1 MSLNQ
6 NLFIL
11 LPHLHDALIQL
22 RHACIDLLQIHLFE
36 YEQQSHSRQQQENSA
51 ATVTGDRNS
60 NPDLPSHQKT
70 FTLMEFSIRLKA
82 QKMESER
89 QVDQFI
95 AQAEIIA
102 KHACEK
108 YLYTFLQGT
117 GFNKPAA
124 LSNNNNNKKETPR
137 RAAQLSTPKEEARR
151 KTMLAA
157 QPKSDPDEKMTYT
170 ERATMRT
177 QCRRMTQFLRVVEFF
192 ISDALLRMAISSA
205 ERLRQEMAKIKTKA
219 GVDRLT
225 SDGNDLIAIRKTTA
239 LSSNLNAFAQQR
251 LVTTPPLFRV
261 EVNLLSATPPS
272 IGAIAVSS
280 SRNGE
285 STARIVRRNSGFL
298 TLSPP
303 SKPPSPTREGSSLSS
318 PSQSPSFSSELL
330 MFAPS
335 TELLRSQ
342 VETLIFNG
350 LKAVTNR
357 ERLLCNPIFKVYVET
372 SMDAGLG
379 GDDEESEGGNGEFSS
394 ESMDLDILIMEDV
407 TFIETLQ
414 GINSTLLDA
423 YESAETS
430 CRVLSPFLEKYKANL
445 IFCKQLSDP
454 RYLESANA
462 EEFRDLLE
470 KYTKEIQAFDE
481 LPDASSCGL
490 LLLDKVKL
498 NAVLKPSPR
507 RCLEGL
513 HILIPLVIRHK
524 NECFMQELSTSNE
537 QISLIPSSVD
547 EFAATLA
554 YLRQLQAGMDNF
566 DDRYSLLRN
575 LYQLVEDFNVKI
587 SDMDQ
592 MNAFLVSQ
600 KRAQLRTS
608 MELFENSC
616 EQYTTKFGIELEARI
631 SGLASQLSDISKTL
645 AHPSLF
651 QLESNPEDIIKYLSD
666 VTEKLLDLEEVVEK
680 HFYYEKTLA
689 LPQTTAFEEMS
700 DVKADLMLKM
710 DLWKALYLWNSMV
723 VQWEKLL
730 FPKEVDV
737 IAITEQIQDYY
748 AQLVA
753 WEKNLLP
760 GMYQLCAHLKAKVD
774 EYRLTM
780 PILTDLRCSSFEERH
795 FVELQA
801 LLGFSIRP
809 FDQDRLTNTA
819 LTLGKLVKMQLAPFG
834 QQINRI
840 ATEATQERM
849 LKEMLDKIVTLWEH
863 MTFEVKAYKDAKDL
877 YVLVSYENIYASL
890 EESLISMTA
899 ILSSKYLA
907 PIRDIALTWQKR
919 LAVFQET
926 LDAWI
931 ECQRKWMHLESIFA
945 APDIQKQ
952 LPNEGILF
960 VGVNHFWKDL
970 MRRARDQKNCLKV
983 SGAIFAGISS
993 NTTTSSTIGSTAG
1006 NSSSSG
1012 AGHVV
1017 LDTLLKHNASLERI
1031 EKSLEDYLET
1041 KRGFFPRFYFISN
1054 DELLEILAHAKEP
1067 QAVQRHL
1074 CKCFDALVKLE
1085 LSDDGNHPSGG
1096 ATGGGGNSTTQD
1108 IVAMISPE
1116 GERVPFGRNLKARGN
1131 VEDWLNAVLSN
1142 MKTTLHRCI
1151 KSCLLDYQHAS
1162 REIWLFRH
1170 PAQAIAIVSYIIWA
1184 RECEVCFRSASHD
1197 PVREMKLWHQ
1207 TICTQLSNL
1216 TRLVRTSLT
1225 RLQRSLAVSLVTT
1238 DVHFRDVV
1246 EDLVARKV
1254 TSVDDFIWAQ
1264 QLRYY
1269 WHAEHD
1275 ECDAMQANCR
1285 IKYGYEYMGACT
1297 RLVITPLTDRCWM
1310 TITSALELR
1319 FGAAPSGPA
1328 GTGKT
1333 ETSKDLAKALGIL
1346 CIVFNCSD
1354 QIDYK
1359 MMGKIFNGVIQS
1371 GSWTCLDEF
1380 NRIDIEVLS
1389 VVAQQMH
1396 VLRHARLTGSHDVY
1410 FEGKQV
1416 ALRDHHVII
1425 TMNPGYVGRTELP
1438 DNLKVCFR
1446 PVAMMVPDYAQIA
1459 EILLFAEGF
1468 QAAKILSRKVTK
1480 LFKLC
1485 SEQLS
1490 QQPHYDFGM
1499 RSVKS
1504 VLAIAGAL
1512 KRVGTTA
1519 NSSTSSTSTTLS
1531 SSLSSGHLDEN
1542 MLLIQAMY
1550 DANISKFV
1558 DEDIQLFRGIL
1569 RDLFPETLSSSFL
1582 GGDTLFGSA
1591 STTTTVV
1598 NWMTSLEDEVGH
1610 QLTLHGLQVALKWKK
1625 KIIELFTTL
1634 DVRIGIVQTGASGS
1648 GKSTAMRILK
1658 ESLTTL
1664 RDVKAHPNKQ
1674 FQRVVSFVLNPKSI
1688 SMGELYGFFHPTTR
1702 EWTDGLAS
1710 SILRVCITEKSE
1722 QLMASSSISKGGGA
1736 ATESPGDG
1744 GPFYWVTFD
1753 GPIDVLWI
1761 ESMNTVLDDNMTL
1774 CLANGE
1780 RIKLLPRIHLLFE
1793 VLDTASASP
1802 ATISRLGVVYYHPN
1816 HLGWRPYVETWA
1828 STLAVAVPSSSKG
1841 IGGGVT
1847 EVMVRLNAKHKARVL
1862 RYFDMFVD
1870 LGFAFLHSHHP
1881 TQSKSATGSSSSSS
1895 TTSATGAQKIPIATS
1910 DLTFVTTICH
1920 IFQSL
1925 LLHRVPPQLF
1935 APAPAASIPGGAGG
1949 SSAAAAAVAALEQQ
1963 QIRCLD
1969 LLFFFSF
1976 VWSFGGN
1983 LNVDEFKKPFQDFVL
1998 KQILAHEQFLSKD
2011 LLAINGKIPT
2021 PRGMTQVMDN
2031 IQDFFI
2037 DFTHLSFSPWENLVQ
2052 ESVPRS
2058 IDYHPDMPLFQVLVP
2073 TTDVIR
2079 YTYLTELLVLDAKKP
2094 VFLTGATGSGKSVI
2108 MKHLMEIQS
2117 SEEASVSSSS
2127 ATAAPGS
2134 PVATESSS
2142 PVTTAYG
2149 HVMSILLHFS
2159 AQTSS
2164 AVTQLSL
2171 ESKFTKKR
2179 KTLLGAPV
2187 NKQLVVIFID
2197 DINLPT
2203 AERHGAQ
2210 PPIEL
2215 LRQYLEFKGFYDRDK
2230 FFWKEVVD
2238 SVLLAVGGL
2247 PGGGRHP
2254 LCPRF
2259 IRHFAAVFCLPSSNE
2274 ESMRAIFQTIMVAH
2288 LSYCASLSKSVKEML
2303 LQVVDVTCQLYLSV
2317 ARDLLPTPS
2326 KCHYLF
2332 NLRDVTKLMQ
2342 GVVLGT
2348 RRFCNSTS
2356 SNSTVAASVL
2366 ASSLTVD
2373 SVAKLWAHESIR
2385 VFRDR
2390 LVEERDRLRFSEQL
2404 VQLANS
2410 CLGLSWSVESIYQV
2424 RRATERR
2431 RSGDNTPLKYVV
2443 PLLFG
2448 ITASSGV
2455 NLAGGGEAGE
2465 TEFTGL
2471 NYEEIPDL
2479 KLFENELDAGM
2490 ARYNETQRRVS
2501 DGLQLVFFRDA
2512 IIHIVAI
2519 SRILIQ
2525 PRGHALLLGM
2535 SGMGKRSLTRLCA
2548 FLNGYRCFEIEVK
2561 KNYGIVDFREDLKA
2575 MMMETVLGKKD
2586 RGDGAKSNSGTS
2598 AGAGRG
2604 AVPKPSV
2611 LLLNDS
2617 QLVSDGFLDDINT
2630 LLSGGEIP
2638 KLFSLEERERIITEV
2653 HAMWSSSKQKQSQH
2667 SMPHPMLRARTKKDQ
2682 QAPAQ
2687 ASAQPPIEHSRKDC
2701 EDFFLAQVQ
2710 KHMRIVLCL
2719 SPMGDTFRARVR
2731 KFPSLINCT
2740 TIDFFDEWPS
2750 NALQYV
2756 ANRFLSQPMK
2766 NGANALAQTTKNA
2779 LGLLCVEVHQSI
2791 GFDVVEFFT
2800 LHKRRV
2806 YITPQ
2811 HFLDLIA
2818 LFKSTLHEK
2827 KGLLEAKLQ
2836 RLTTG
2841 VVKLEET
2848 NALVNTLQDELVALQ
2863 PILVE
2868 KAKEAEV
2875 LLEQVGVDQAE
2886 ASEVAARVAL
2896 DESKVKQQQQEVAAC
2911 QSDAQA
2917 DLDLALPALQ
2927 AAVSALD
2934 SLDKKD
2940 ITEVKGFVK
2949 PPQAVQV
2956 VMEAV
2961 CIMLGE
2967 KPDWDTSKRILS
2979 RSSFMTELKEYDKNN
2994 IPQATLKKV
3003 RKYIDNPEF
3012 AVDEVKK
3019 VSRAAMS
3026 LCMWVHAVDTYA
3038 RVHKEVAP
3046 KRQRLAE
3053 MNTVLAEA
3061 NAKLAAK
3068 QHELFKVLE
3077 SVRTL
3082 KEKCDAT
3089 LAEKQRLVDESELTQ
3104 ARLQRA
3110 EKLTVGLS
3118 DERIRWKNSIGQLK
3132 EEGKAVVGN
3141 SFLAAACVSYL
3152 GPFDGHFRGK
3162 IMSHWVSF
3170 ASDLLEISSGFTLED
3185 AFGDAMELREWQILG
3200 LPSDSVSAEN
3210 AICITKG
3217 KERWPLMI
3225 DPQQQANQWIK
3236 HMEAPNDLQIAKSK
3250 DSALMKVVEY
3260 CLSNGKPLLI
3270 EDFPETIEPSLEPV
3284 LSRVVITRRPENARV
3299 ATTVKLGDRVIDV
3312 DTERFK
3318 LYMTTKLANPAF
3330 IPDVFIRMNVIN
3342 FTVTRDGL
3350 EDQLLS
3356 DVVKKERP
3364 EVEERKHALLYS
3376 ISQDQKLLQ
3385 QIEIKILSL
3394 LSESKGYILDDLELI
3409 QALETS
3415 KQTSIVVTRRL
3426 KESEITKQEVLDI
3439 RDHYYMIATRG
3450 ALLYF
3455 VIADLA
3461 RLDPMYQY
3469 SLEYFSRLFSMS
3481 VDEAPASS
3489 ELARRLENLE
3499 THLTF
3504 VVYRNICRGLFEA
3517 HKLLFSLII
3526 CLRVQVMN
3534 EELSQHD
3541 IHLLNASAVDLDKT
3555 NSATNQD
3562 SQRRSNT
3569 FGGEPRQGGNEDGS
3583 DKLDAADV
3591 LIALGQLCP
3600 VFSDLL
3606 ESYRREPGAWRR
3618 WIASLNPFTASLP
3631 DGWDERLP
3639 RFYRLV
3645 LIRWLREEAL
3655 VDSMTL
3661 YIAQSLGNKFV
3672 ESENLSM
3679 TEVFSDMDKLTPC
3692 LFILSSGAD
3701 PKSILDRFAREKVVY
3716 DGKYHVISLGQGQG
3730 PVAEAMMENCMR
3742 EGHWL
3747 ALLNVHLA
3755 KSWLPKFQQLLAAIK
3770 GERLSDVH
3778 EDYRLFLAS
3787 FPAEYFPI
3795 VILQNCVKVICEP
3808 PKGIKANLRR
3818 SMALL
3823 THYEE
3828 DPPLISNID
3837 TEKPSKDSAW
3847 VTRIEHQLAFGLSF
3861 FHAVIQE
3868 RAKFGTLGWN
3878 LKYDFSDADFL
3889 SVLTLQRRLLR
3900 AAESSSRKN
3909 KLNRHGSVMF
3919 DLQESGRTSGAN
3931 QLDDEANSDTEENSS
3946 SISRQSERHRIPW
3959 DALHFLTA
3967 EIYYGGR
3974 VTDEFDR
3981 RCLMANLLRFCSAVA
3996 LNPEGSDNSMDECP
4010 VDPVEQEGASAQ
4022 LFPLYDDQFCCPE
4035 FADRA
4040 AMAAFVDELP
4050 SMDAPFVFGM
4060 HPNAHIYFQ
4069 KREAERLVG
4078 EIAQLQPFVG
4088 TRESTSTEASA
4099 SENASNPADSVEQTV
4114 ITMAQ
4119 EIQQMLPVPRPIS
4132 ESKAAT
4138 TSQENGLVDP
4148 FVVVLRQEL
4157 SKCHALL
4164 QYVHERLD
4172 AVQKAIRGVVV
4183 MSHCIEDV
4191 VHSLS
4196 IHQVPLEWRRKD
4208 GTTTVSTFM
4217 TFTASA
4223 TSPPV
4228 SHWVNQLLF
4237 RYEFLHSWLLKGMPP
4252 NNVFPLSIFCFPQG
4266 FFTAILQRHA
4276 RKYLIPIHHLEF
4288 QFNVVDHELQAPPDD
4303 AAVGNE
4309 EGAEGEAEDD
4319 GGDKDQQRN
4328 GGAVDGAYISGMF
4341 LEGAQWNAEKRLLCD
4356 PDPGVMH
4363 HSMPII
4369 HVLPQSIAASA
4380 GAQLSAQQPST
4391 KGIIASIA
4399 LSRVKGS
4406 SMAGGPRGQVSSQSP
4421 DAAGVGRSAE
4431 VEDESTKKTE
4441 FKYSCPVYKT
4451 LARKGTLSTT
4461 GISTSFVL
4469 AIDLPCERA
4478 PEHYA
4483 LNGTAL
4489 VCNINN

>member
-22 RHACIDLLQIHLFE
+22 RHACIDLLQIHLFQF
-36 YEQQSHSRQQQENSA
+36 EQQNQNQQQESPAAVVTSDESA
-51 ATVTGDRNS
+51 KGS
-60 NPDLPSHQKT
+60 ELPSHQKT
-70 FTLMEFSIRLKA
+70 FTLTEFSIRLKA

-108 YLYTFLQGT
+108 YLYAFLQGT
-117 GFNKPAA
+117 GFNKPASLA
-124 LSNNNNNKKETPR
+124 TSTKKEPLRRASQLNTPR
-137 RAAQLSTPKEEARR
+137 EEARR
-151 KTMLAA
+151 KSILAA
-157 QPKSDPDEKMTYT
+157 QVKSDPDERMTYM

-177 QCRRMTQFLRVVEFF
+177 QCRRITQFLRVVEFF

-205 ERLRQEMAKIKTKA
+205 ERLRREMAKIKLEA
-219 GVDRLT
+219 GVDRHT
-225 SDGNDLIAIRKTTA
+225 NDFVAVRRATKAMIP
-239 LSSNLNAFAQQR
+239 NLNAFAQR
-251 LVTTPPLFRV
+251 LASPPLFRV

-272 IGAIAVSS
+272 IATIAANSY
-280 SRNGE
+280 RNNGG

-303 SKPPSPTREGSSLSS
+303 SKPPSPTREGSVS
-318 PSQSPSFSSELL
+318 SQSSFSSDLL
-330 MFAPS
+330 TFTPN

-372 SMDAGLG
+372 SMDDGLG
-379 GDDEESEGGNGEFSS
+379 GEDDEGEGSGELSS

-414 GINSTLLDA
+414 GINSTLLNA

-430 CRVLSPFLEKYKANL
+430 CQVFSPFLKKYQANM

-454 RYLESANA
+454 RYLESMNA

-470 KYTKEIQAFDE
+470 KYTKEIQSFDE

-507 RCLEGL
+507 RCLERL

-524 NECFMQELSTSNE
+524 NECFMQELSASNE
-537 QISLIPSSVD
+537 QISSIPSSVD

-554 YLRQLQAGMDNF
+554 YLRQLQAGMDDF

-575 LYQLVEDFNVKI
+575 LYQLVEDFSVKI
-587 SDMDQ
+587 TDADQ

-631 SGLASQLSDISKTL
+631 PGLASQLSGISKTL
-645 AHPSLF
+645 AHGSLF
-651 QLESNPEDIIKYLSD
+651 QLESNPEDVINYLSD
-666 VTEKLLDLEEVVEK
+666 VTEKLLGLEEVVEK

-700 DVKADLMLKM
+700 NVKADLMLKM
-710 DLWKALYLWNSMV
+710 NLWKALYSWNSTV

-753 WEKNLLP
+753 WEKNLSP
-760 GMYQLCAHLKAKVD
+760 GMHLLCAHLKTKVD

-795 FVELQA
+795 FAELQT

-809 FDQDRLTNTA
+809 FDQDRLTSIA

-863 MTFEVKAYKDAKDL
+863 MAFEVKAYKDAKDS

-890 EESLISMTA
+890 EESLVSMTA
-899 ILSSKYLA
+899 ILSSKYLS
-907 PIRDIALTWQKR
+907 PIKDIALTWQKR
-919 LAVFQET
+919 LSIFQET

-952 LPNEGILF
+952 LPNEGMLF

-983 SGAIFAGISS
+983 SGTIFAGV
-993 NTTTSSTIGSTAG
+993 SSTATGSVVG
-1006 NSSSSG
+1006 GSSG
-1012 AGHVV
+1012 AGHAV
-1017 LDTLLKHNASLERI
+1017 LDTMLKHNASLERI

-1085 LSDDGNHPSGG
+1085 LSDDANHPSGMI
-1096 ATGGGGNSTTQD
+1096 GGGGNSSMTQD

-1170 PAQAIAIVSYIIWA
+1170 PAQAVAIVSYIIWA
-1184 RECEVCFRSASHD
+1184 RECEVCFHSASHD
-1197 PVREMKLWHQ
+1197 PVREMRLWHQ

-1225 RLQRSLAVSLVTT
+1225 RLQRSLVVSLVTT

-1254 TSVDDFIWAQ
+1254 TSADDFIWAQ

-1269 WHAEHD
+1269 WHPEHD

-1425 TMNPGYVGRTELP
+1425 TMNPGYMGRTELP

-1468 QAAKILSRKVTK
+1468 QTAKILSRKVTK

-1504 VLAIAGAL
+1504 VLTIAGTL
-1512 KRVGTTA
+1512 KRVGTAT
-1519 NSSTSSTSTTLS
+1519 TSSTSTTSLS
-1531 SSLSSGHLDEN
+1531 SSHLDEN
-1542 MLLIQAMY
+1542 MLLIRAMY
-1550 DANISKFV
+1550 DANIPKLV

-1582 GGDTLFGSA
+1582 GDDTLFGSA
-1591 STTTTVV
+1591 TAGLS
-1598 NWMTSLEDEVGH
+1598 NWMASLEDEVDH
-1610 QLTLHGLQVALKWKK
+1610 QLTLHGLQIAPKWKK

-1648 GKSTAMRILK
+1648 GKSTAMQILN

-1664 RDVKAHPNKQ
+1664 RDVKAHPSKQ

-1710 SILRVCITEKSE
+1710 SILRACITEKSE
-1722 QLMASSSISKGGGA
+1722 QLMNSNSTSSKGGA
-1736 ATESPGDG
+1736 TPTESPGEG

-1828 STLAVAVPSSSKG
+1828 ATLAVSVQSSSKD

-1847 EVMVRLNAKHKARVL
+1847 KTMVRLNAKHKARVL

-1870 LGFAFLHSHHP
+1870 LGFAFLHSHH
-1881 TQSKSATGSSSSSS
+1881 TTKSAAGSSSSS
-1895 TTSATGAQKIPIATS
+1895 TATSAAAQKVPIATS

-1925 LLHRVPPQLF
+1925 LLHRVPAQLF
-1935 APAPAASIPGGAGG
+1935 APTSAASIPGGDGG
-1949 SSAAAAAVAALEQQ
+1949 PSAAAAAVAALEQQ
-1963 QIRCLD
+1963 QVRCLD
-1969 LLFFFSF
+1969 LLFFFGF

-2037 DFTHLSFSPWENLVQ
+2037 DFQHLSFSPWENLVQ
-2052 ESVPRS
+2052 DSVPRS
-2058 IDYHPDMPLFQVLVP
+2058 IDYHPEMPLFQVLVP

-2108 MKHLMEIQS
+2108 MKHLMEMHSHS
-2117 SEEASVSSSS
+2117 SEDVIVSPSS
-2127 ATAAPGS
+2127 ATPSS
-2134 PVATESSS
+2134 PASTAATEPS
-2142 PVTTAYG
+2142 TTATAYG
-2149 HVMSILLHFS
+2149 HVMSIALHFS

-2203 AERHGAQ
+2203 VERHGAQ
-2210 PPIEL
+2210 PSIEL

-2230 FFWKEVVD
+2230 FFWKEVAD

-2259 IRHFAAVFCLPSSNE
+2259 IRHFAAVFCLPSSDE
-2274 ESMRAIFQTIMVAH
+2274 ESMHAIFQTIMVAH
-2288 LSYCASLSKSVKEML
+2288 LSYCTSFTKSVKEML
-2303 LQVVDVTCQLYLSV
+2303 LQVVDATCQLYLSV

-2332 NLRDVTKLMQ
+2332 NLRDVTKLIQ

-2348 RRFCNSTS
+2348 RRFCSGAST
-2356 SNSTVAASVL
+2356 NHSTAVSAL
-2366 ASSLTVD
+2366 ASALTVD

-2390 LVEERDRLRFSEQL
+2390 LVEERDRFCFSEQL
-2404 VQLANS
+2404 VQLASS
-2410 CLGLSWSVESIYQV
+2410 CLGLLWSVESIYQV
-2424 RRATERR
+2424 GRPADRR
-2431 RSGDNTPLKYVV
+2431 RSSDTSVKSV

-2448 ITASSGV
+2448 VSLSKGVSGD
-2455 NLAGGGEAGE
+2455 GGEAGE
-2465 TEFTGL
+2465 SEFVGF

-2479 KLFENELDAGM
+2479 KVFEDELDAGM
-2490 ARYNETQRRVS
+2490 ARYNETQRRAS
-2501 DGLQLVFFRDA
+2501 EALQLVFFRDA
-2512 IIHIVAI
+2512 IVHIAAI

-2575 MMMETVLGKKD
+2575 MMMATVLGKKN
-2586 RGDGAKSNSGTS
+2586 RGDGAKGSAATS
-2598 AGAGRG
+2598 AGATRPTTTVFG
-2604 AVPKPSV
+2604 PSV

-2638 KLFSLEERERIITEV
+2638 KLFSLEEREKIITEV
-2653 HAMWSSSKQKQSQH
+2653 RAMWSSNKQKQSQH

-2682 QAPAQ
+2682 ASGTQ
-2687 ASAQPPIEHSRKDC
+2687 ASSQPVAEHSRKDC
-2701 EDFFLAQVQ
+2701 EEFFLAQVQ

-2756 ANRFLSQPMK
+2756 ADRFLSQPME

-2779 LGLLCVEVHQSI
+2779 LGLLCVEMHQSI
-2791 GFDVVEFFT
+2791 GSEVIEFFT
-2800 LHKRRV
+2800 QHKRRV

-2811 HFLDLIA
+2811 HFLDLIE
-2818 LFKSTLHEK
+2818 LFKSILHEK
-2827 KGLLEAKLQ
+2827 KVLLEAKLQ

-2848 NALVNTLQDELVALQ
+2848 NVLVNTLQDELVALQ

-2875 LLEQVGVDQAE
+2875 LLDQVGVDQAE

-2896 DESKVKQQQQEVAAC
+2896 DESKVKQQQQEVAVC

-2979 RSSFMTELKEYDKNN
+2979 RSSFMADLKEYDKDN
-2994 IPQATLKKV
+2994 IPMSTLKKV
-3003 RKYIDNPEF
+3003 RKYIENPEF

-3038 RVHKEVAP
+3038 RVHKDVAP

-3077 SVRTL
+3077 SVRIL

-3132 EEGKAVVGN
+3132 EVGKAVIGN

-3152 GPFDGHFRGK
+3152 GPFNGHFRAK
-3162 IMSHWVSF
+3162 IMDHWMSF
-3170 ASDLLEISSGFTLED
+3170 ASDLVDISSDFTLED
-3185 AFGDAMELREWQILG
+3185 AFGDAMELREWQLLG

-3210 AICITKG
+3210 AICIMKG

-3236 HMEAPNDLQIAKSK
+3236 RMEALNDLQIAKSN
-3250 DSALMKVVEY
+3250 DNALMKVVEY

-3270 EDFPETIEPSLEPV
+3270 EDIPETIEPSLEPV
-3284 LSRVVITRRPENARV
+3284 LSRVVITRKPENARV

-3312 DTERFK
+3312 DTERFR
-3318 LYMTTKLANPAF
+3318 LYMTTKVANPAF

-3364 EVEERKHALLYS
+3364 EVEERKHKLLYS

-3394 LSESKGYILDDLELI
+3394 LSESKGNILDDLELI

-3439 RDHYYMIATRG
+3439 RDHYYMVAARG

-3489 ELARRLENLE
+3489 ELDKRLENLE

-3517 HKLLFSLII
+3517 HKLLFSLVI

-3541 IHLLNASAVDLDKT
+3541 IHLLNASAVDLDRT
-3555 NSATNQD
+3555 SSNSTSHD
-3562 SQRRSNT
+3562 SQRRSSIL
-3569 FGGEPRQGGNEDGS
+3569 GGEPQQQGGNDTGS

-3591 LIALGQLCP
+3591 LIALGEQCS
-3600 VFSDLL
+3600 VFSDLV
-3606 ESYRREPGAWRR
+3606 ESYRREPITWEK
-3618 WIASLNPFTASLP
+3618 WIASLNPYTASLP
-3631 DGWDERLP
+3631 GGWDERLP

-3655 VDSMTL
+3655 VDAVTL
-3661 YIAQSLGNKFV
+3661 YIAQSLGDKFV

-3679 TEVFSDMDKLTPC
+3679 TEIFSDMDKITPC

-3701 PKSILDRFAREKVVY
+3701 PKSILDRFAREKAIY
-3716 DGKYHVISLGQGQG
+3716 DDKYHVISLGQGQG

-3770 GERLSDVH
+3770 DERLNDVH

-3795 VILQNCVKVICEP
+3795 VILQNSVKVICEP

-3823 THYEE
+3823 THHEG
-3828 DPPLISNID
+3828 DPPVSTDATNK
-3837 TEKPSKDSAW
+3837 EKPMKDSAW

-3889 SVLTLQRRLLR
+3889 SVITLQRRLLR
-3900 AAESSSRKN
+3900 GAESNNRKN

-3919 DLQESGRTSGAN
+3919 DLQQDGGTHQA
-3931 QLDDEANSDTEENSS
+3931 DEDASSDTEENGNN
-3946 SISRQSERHRIPW
+3946 IRQSQHRRIPW

-3981 RCLMANLLRFCSAVA
+3981 RCLMANLLRFCSAA
-3996 LNPEGSDNSMDECP
+3996 SLNPEGDASMDQYP
-4010 VDPVEQEGASAQ
+4010 VDPVEQEGASAL
-4022 LFPLYDDQFCCPE
+4022 LFPLYDDQFYCPK
-4035 FADRA
+4035 FANRA

-4069 KREAERLVG
+4069 KQEAERLVG
-4078 EIAQLQPFVG
+4078 EIAQLQPYMG
-4088 TRESTSTEASA
+4088 DRKSA
-4099 SENASNPADSVEQTV
+4099 STAAGTNSSESASSPADSVEQTV
-4114 ITMAQ
+4114 AAMAQ
-4119 EIQQMLPVPRPIS
+4119 EIQQTLPVPQPIS
-4132 ESKAAT
+4132 ESKAAAI
-4138 TSQENGLVDP
+4138 SQGENGLVDP
-4148 FVVVLRQEL
+4148 FVVVLHQEL
-4157 SKCHALL
+4157 SKCHMLL

-4172 AVQKAIRGVVV
+4172 AVKKAIRGIVV

-4223 TSPPV
+4223 TSPPL
-4228 SHWVNQLLF
+4228 SHWVSQLLF
-4237 RYEFLHSWLLKGMPP
+4237 RYEFLHGWLLKGMPM

-4288 QFNVVDHELQAPPDD
+4288 QFDVVFHELQTPLED
-4303 AAVGNE
+4303 AGAAGGEDRVEGE
-4309 EGAEGEAEDD
+4309 EGTEG
-4319 GGDKDQQRN
+4319 GGDDQQRN
-4328 GGAVDGAYISGMF
+4328 GGVMDGAYISGMF

-4369 HVLPQSIAASA
+4369 HVLPQSIAASPVSA
-4380 GAQLSAQQPST
+4380 GPGAQPSAQQANAKGVQPS
-4391 KGIIASIA
+4391 A
-4399 LSRVKGS
+4399 LGRVKGG
-4406 SMAGGPRGQVSSQSP
+4406 SMVGGPHSQVRSQIQ
-4421 DAAGVGRSAE
+4421 DAGMMGRSVQA
-4431 VEDESTKKTE
+4431 EDELAKKPPPAE

-4451 LARKGTLSTT
+4451 PARKGTLSTT
-4461 GISTSFVL
+4461 GISTNFVL

-4478 PEHYA
+4478 SEHYA